1 MMQDRDNEPNVEIV
15 RILLEDNVARVM
27 IMGDGKLVL
36 GTFDVILMDNMMLV
50 MEKLTARCA
59 IRSLDRADMNVHMAK
74 PLDINKLKQTIS
86 E

>member
-59 IRSLDRADMNVHMAK
+59 IRSLDREDMNVHMAK